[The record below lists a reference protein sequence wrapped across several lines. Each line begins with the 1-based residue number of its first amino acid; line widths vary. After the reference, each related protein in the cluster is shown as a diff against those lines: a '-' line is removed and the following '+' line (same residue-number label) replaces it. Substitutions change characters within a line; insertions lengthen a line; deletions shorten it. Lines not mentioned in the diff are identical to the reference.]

1 MVQGEHGGCP
11 TLTVVRVL
19 VTGGAGFIGS
29 HVVDALGDEGA
40 EVTVLDSLVT
50 GRAANLDGRAR
61 LVEGSILDAD
71 LVDKEVEAADEV
83 FHLAAAVGVRHI
95 VDDPLGSL
103 RTNTRGTEHVLDAC
117 ARHRRRV
124 LLASTSEVYGKS
136 PSVPWHEDDD
146 RVLGSTDVARW
157 SYATAKALDE
167 HLALAHAHVGLPVTI
182 VRYFNSYGPRLDPRG
197 YGSVVA
203 RFLGQALAGEPL
215 TVHGD
220 GSQTRC
226 FTYVADSVRGTLLAA
241 RSPDSLG
248 RVFNIGSDVET
259 TLDDLARTI
268 IDLTGSSSTIEHVSH
283 ESVFGPRFED
293 PARRR
298 PDITRARSELGWE
311 PAVTLEDGLRR
322 TLEWWSTANG

>member
-1 MVQGEHGGCP
+1 MATALLTAWVARGEHGRCRS
-11 TLTVVRVL
+11 LTVVRVL

-29 HVVDALGDEGA
+29 HLVDALGGKGA

-50 GRAANLDGRAR
+50 GRASNVEGRAR

-103 RTNTRGTEHVLDAC
+103 RTNSRGTEHVLDAC

-136 PSVPWHEDDD
+136 PNLPWREDDD
-146 RVLGSTDVARW
+146 RVLGSTDVPRW

-167 HLALAHAHVGLPVTI
+167 HLALAHANAGLPVTI

-203 RFLGQALAGEPL
+203 RFLGQALTGEPL

-220 GSQTRC
+220 GTQTRC
-226 FTYVADSVRGTLLAA
+226 FTYVGDTVSGTLLAA
-241 RSPDSLG
+241 RSRDALG

-268 IDLTGSSSTIEHVSH
+268 IDLTGSTSS
-283 ESVFGPRFED
+283 D
-293 PARRR
+293 
-298 PDITRARSELGWE
+298 RARELRSRLWR
-311 PAVTLEDGLRR
+311 AVRG
-322 TLEWWSTANG
+322 SAASPS

>member
-1 MVQGEHGGCP
+1 VP
-11 TLTVVRVL
+11 YPDVVRVL

-29 HVVDALGDEGA
+29 HLVDALGSEGA
-40 EVTVLDSLVT
+40 EVTVLDSLAT
-50 GRAANLDGRAR
+50 GRASNLDGRAR

-124 LLASTSEVYGKS
+124 LLASTSEIYGKS
-136 PSVPWHEDDD
+136 PNLPWSEDDD
-146 RVLGSTDVARW
+146 RVLGSTDVSRW

-167 HLALAHAHVGLPVTI
+167 HLALAHAHMGLPVTI

-203 RFLGQALAGEPL
+203 RFVGQALAGHPL

-220 GSQTRC
+220 GTHTRC
-226 FTYVADSVRGTLLAA
+226 FTYVDDTVRGTLLAA

-248 RVFNIGSDVET
+248 RVFNIGTDVET
-259 TLDDLARTI
+259 NLDDLARTI
-268 IDLTGSSSTIEHVSH
+268 IDLTGSTSTIEHVSH
-283 ESVFGPRFED
+283 ESIFGERFED

-298 PDITRARSELGWE
+298 PDITRARIELGWE
-311 PAVTLEDGLRR
+311 PEVALEEGLRR
-322 TLEWWSTANG
+322 TLASWSAANG

>member
-1 MVQGEHGGCP
+1 
-11 TLTVVRVL
+11 VRVL

-50 GRAANLDGRAR
+50 GRATNLDGRAR

-117 ARHRRRV
+117 ARHCRRV

-136 PSVPWHEDDD
+136 PTVPWHEDDD

-167 HLALAHAHVGLPVTI
+167 HLALAQAHVGLPVTI

-203 RFLGQALAGEPL
+203 RFLGQAVAGEPL

-259 TLDDLARTI
+259 TLNDLARMI

-293 PARRR
+293 PVRRR

-311 PAVTLEDGLRR
+311 PAVALEDGLRR